1 MLNFI
6 IRFIVNLLVIIGIAS
21 LIPVFV
27 IFFLQVLIIGS
38 VFFVIISILSLFY
51 KGKTD
56 DEIRLE
62 ETNRQV
68 EEAKKALDTFS
79 INKWGDLKWVVQ
91 MVNLVTYK

>member
-1 MLNFI
+1 MLDYI
-6 IRFIVNLLVIIGIAS
+6 LRFIVTLLIITGIAF
-21 LIPVFV
+21 LIPTLV
-27 IFFLQVLIIGS
+27 IFFLQVLITVS
-38 VFFVIISILSLFY
+38 VLLVILFVLSLFY

>member
-1 MLNFI
+1 MLDYI
-6 IRFIVNLLVIIGIAS
+6 LRFIVTILIITGIAF
-21 LIPVFV
+21 LLPTLV
-27 IFFLQVLIIGS
+27 IFFLQVLITVS
-38 VFFVIISILSLFY
+38 VFLVILFVLSLFY

-79 INKWGDLKWVVQ
+79 INK
-91 MVNLVTYK
+91 